1 MMRVLLEEMFKEVRE
16 KMYREWKN
24 WKGRWSQ
31 WQKDIYHIF
40 RYYDIEKRKEG
51 MYMKTGRVLK
61 IITTAIVE
69 LVEYLEE
76 VKEK

>member
-1 MMRVLLEEMFKEVRE
+1 
-16 KMYREWKN
+16 
-24 WKGRWSQ
+24 
-31 WQKDIYHIF
+31 
-40 RYYDIEKRKEG
+40 
-51 MYMKTGRVLK
+51 MYMKTRRVLK

>member
-1 MMRVLLEEMFKEVRE
+1 
-16 KMYREWKN
+16 
-24 WKGRWSQ
+24 
-31 WQKDIYHIF
+31 
-40 RYYDIEKRKEG
+40 